1 MRIGC
6 IDIGGTAIKSG
17 ILEDGAL
24 TALASEPTRAAQGGR
39 AVLEQAA
46 AIAKAMPGIER
57 LGVCTC
63 GEVDTQQ
70 GTIRL
75 ADNIPGYTG
84 LPVRRILNELCGLP
98 VTVEN
103 DANAAAVGE
112 ARFGA
117 GRGFDHSAFVSY
129 GTGVGGALVLNGALY
144 RGSCFSA
151 GEVGGLVT
159 HPEALCPGQVGS
171 GTYERYASATALVQA
186 AKELDPTLA
195 DGRAIFARLEEPA
208 VRQMLNHWLAEV
220 AAGLIS
226 LNHLFNPQAL
236 VLGGGVMEQSVV
248 LEELTALCAPN
259 TKPSFRAVRLLA
271 AQLGNRAGL
280 FGAGWLARQA
290 AD

>member
-1 MRIGC
+1 MRVGC

-17 ILEDGAL
+17 VLENGAL
-24 TALASEPTRAAQGGR
+24 IGLSSEPTSAAAGGR

-46 AIAKAMPGIER
+46 AIAAGMPGIDA

-63 GEVDTQQ
+63 GEVDTGA

-84 LPVRRILNELCGLP
+84 LPVRRILQTLTGLP

-112 ARFGA
+112 AKFGA
-117 GRGFDHSAFVSY
+117 GRGMRDFAFVSY
-129 GTGVGGALVLNGALY
+129 GTGVGGALILGGALY

-159 HPEALCPGQVGS
+159 HPEALVPGQVGS
-171 GTYERYASATALVQA
+171 GTYERYASATALVA
-186 AKELDPTLA
+186 RARRADPSLA
-195 DGRAIFARLEEPA
+195 DGRAVFARLEEPQVQA
-208 VRQMLNHWLAEV
+208 QVRAWLAEV

-226 LNHLFNPQAL
+226 LNHLFNPEAL
-236 VLGGGVMEQSVV
+236 VLGGGVMEQPWV
-248 LEELTALCAPN
+248 LEQLEALCAPN
-259 TKPSFRAVRLLA
+259 TKPSFRGVRLA
-271 AQLGNRAGL
+271 AAELGNRAGL
-280 FGAGWLARQA
+280 FGAGWLAQQE
-290 AD
+290 